1 MYINYS
7 NIPAHQNLFLD
18 YIEEFENVSRFY
30 DKNFR
35 EVDLYEPFFK
45 RISEKDRPH
54 NIMLFEILKA
64 QYSNNIISKHTQQN
78 LNLLKSNKTIVVATG
93 QQLGIMGGPLYT
105 IYKTITAIKMCNYL
119 KENHSDYN
127 FVPVFWLEGDDH
139 DYEEVRSFNILN
151 NENQLLKLEY
161 EDGLPIEMN
170 RGSVGEQKFNGNIET
185 LLNKLTESLR
195 ETEFK
200 PIVLDFIK
208 SIYKPDRT
216 FLESF
221 RELLLKIFDEYGLI
235 IFNPIDP
242 AVKKILIPVFSK
254 QITDFADHT
263 GTLVERS
270 AELEEIYHAQVKVK
284 PINLFL
290 TDNNERLLIEPTETG
305 EFRLKGK
312 RKKFSKEEM
321 LSLLESSPNK
331 FSPNVL
337 LRPICQD
344 YLFPTGFY
352 IGGPA
357 EISYFAQVSPIYNIY
372 GIEEPFL
379 YPRSSATIVEKGV
392 KTILEKNNLSYN
404 DIFLDESELISKIVS
419 ASSEV
424 NLDYLFTKTSE
435 ELNLLFEPITET
447 LKSID
452 KTLSDLTVKSKNRIE
467 ETLNFLKTKAT
478 EAENRKYDS
487 TIRQLSK
494 VRNVL
499 YPNGNL
505 QERELN
511 FIYFANKYGMGFID
525 WIFNELSIN
534 KFEHQIIEL

>member
-1 MYINYS
+1 
-7 NIPAHQNLFLD
+7 
-18 YIEEFENVSRFY
+18 
-30 DKNFR
+30 
-35 EVDLYEPFFK
+35 
-45 RISEKDRPH
+45 
-54 NIMLFEILKA
+54 
-64 QYSNNIISKHTQQN
+64 
-78 LNLLKSNKTIVVATG
+78 
-93 QQLGIMGGPLYT
+93 
-105 IYKTITAIKMCNYL
+105 
-119 KENHSDYN
+119 
-127 FVPVFWLEGDDH
+127 
-139 DYEEVRSFNILN
+139 
-151 NENQLLKLEY
+151 
-161 EDGLPIEMN
+161 
-170 RGSVGEQKFNGNIET
+170 
-185 LLNKLTESLR
+185 
-195 ETEFK
+195 
-200 PIVLDFIK
+200 
-208 SIYKPDRT
+208 
-216 FLESF
+216 
-221 RELLLKIFDEYGLI
+221 
-235 IFNPIDP
+235 
-242 AVKKILIPVFSK
+242 
-254 QITDFADHT
+254 
-263 GTLVERS
+263 
-270 AELEEIYHAQVKVK
+270 
-284 PINLFL
+284 
-290 TDNNERLLIEPTETG
+290 LIEPTETG

>member
-1 MYINYS
+1 MYISYS

-18 YIEEFENVSRFY
+18 YIEEFENVEKFY

-35 EVDLYEPFFK
+35 DVDLCEPFFK
-45 RISEKDRPH
+45 RISEKVRPY
-54 NIMLFEILKA
+54 NLKFCEILKS
-64 QYSNNIISKHTQQN
+64 QYGDHKISKPTQQN
-78 LNLLKSNKTIVVATG
+78 LDALKANKTIVVATG

-105 IYKTITAIKMCNYL
+105 IYKTITAIKLCHYL
-119 KENHSDYN
+119 KEIHSDYN

-161 EDGLPIEMN
+161 HDGLPEEIN
-170 RGSVGEQKFNGNIET
+170 RGSVGEQKFGENIET
-185 LLNKLTESLR
+185 ILNKLNESLR

-208 SIYKPDRT
+208 SIYRPNCT

-221 RELLLKIFDEYGLI
+221 RELMIKLFDEYGLVV
-235 IFNPIDP
+235 FNPTDP
-242 AVKKILIPVFSK
+242 AVKRILVPVFSR
-254 QITDFADHT
+254 QITDFSDLSEA
-263 GTLVERS
+263 LVERS

-290 TDNNERLLIEPTETG
+290 TDNSERLLIEPTETG

-321 LSLLESSPNK
+321 LLLLESSPEK

-352 IGGPA
+352 VGGPA
-357 EISYFAQVSPIYNIY
+357 EISYFAQISPLYKIY
-372 GIEEPFL
+372 GIEAPFI
-379 YPRSSATIVEKGV
+379 YPRSSATIIEKGV
-392 KTILEKNNLSYN
+392 KTILEKNNLSFS
-404 DIFLDESELISKIVS
+404 DIFLDENELINKIVS
-419 ASSEV
+419 TSSDLNIE
-424 NLDYLFTKTSE
+424 NLFTKTSE
-435 ELNLLFEPITET
+435 EINMLFNPIDEM

-452 KTLSDLTVKSKNRIE
+452 KTLSDLTAKSITRIE
-467 ETLNFLKTKAT
+467 ETLKFLKTKAT
-478 EAENRKYDS
+478 EAETRKYES
-487 TIRQLSK
+487 TIRQLTK

-511 FIYFANKYGMGFID
+511 FIYFTNKYGMEFLKL
-525 WIFNELSIN
+525 IFNELSIN
-534 KFEHQIIEL
+534 KFEHQIIEI